1 MDTGSLSQFLTL
13 LDLSAAAV
21 FAVSGALVASRKE
34 MDIVGFLW
42 LGVITGVGGG
52 TVRDV
57 ILDAPVFWIRD
68 EAPLLVCIAC
78 AVLVYFTAHKIQ
90 SRYRLVLWLDA
101 AGLAIVT
108 VAGAS
113 KGLEITGSPVIAVV
127 TGILT
132 GTMGGIIRDTLG
144 QEPSVILRREIYV
157 TASLAG
163 AICYVLLTGLALDQ
177 VSASVISF
185 GLVFVVRGMAITMG
199 LALPIYKSR
208 PGKDVN
214 QR

>member
-1 MDTGSLSQFLTL
+1 MDTGSLTQFLTF
-13 LDLSAAAV
+13 LDLAAAAV
-21 FAVSGALVASRKE
+21 FAISGALVASRKE

-57 ILDAPVFWIRD
+57 LLDVPVFWIKD
-68 EAPLLVCIAC
+68 EAPLLICIAC
-78 AVLVYFTAHKIQ
+78 AVLAYFTAHKFQ

-113 KGLEITGSPVIAVV
+113 KGLDITGSPVIAVV

-163 AICYVLLTGLALDQ
+163 AICYVVLTGLELDQ

-185 GLVFVVRGMAITMG
+185 GLVFVVRGLAITKG
-199 LALPIYKSR
+199 LALPVYKSR
-208 PGKDVN
+208 PGRDVD
-214 QR
+214 QG